1 MNIEFFGPPGTGKTY
16 ITEKLTGIS
25 RQEQKDNSHKK
36 SIRLLKNFSKY
47 SPLSLFYRYKI
58 KKVLSG
64 KVLHYHYHDTSLE
77 EMIDSIVL
85 VATSYRLNLRPDG
98 ILDEGLV
105 QRVVSMGIN
114 FQLSKNTILGL
125 IELFSLPLSD
135 VKVVFISMDKSKI
148 LRSIQERGR
157 KESKMD
163 YFEDDKLTN
172 FVEQYI
178 EVCQF
183 IAESFHFE
191 TITRSDF
198 SKFIEENK
206 RK

>member
-1 MNIEFFGPPGTGKTY
+1 
-16 ITEKLTGIS
+16 
-25 RQEQKDNSHKK
+25 
-36 SIRLLKNFSKY
+36 
-47 SPLSLFYRYKI
+47 
-58 KKVLSG
+58 
-64 KVLHYHYHDTSLE
+64 
-77 EMIDSIVL
+77 
-85 VATSYRLNLRPDG
+85 SYRLNLRPDG

-114 FQLSKNTILGL
+114 FQLSKNIILGL

-198 SKFIEENK
+198 S
-206 RK
+206 